1 MTNSC
6 LRLRAQG
13 LAAARAFFAERKV
26 LEVDCG
32 ALRRCPP
39 LDANIDAM
47 TVNVF
52 DAEIGYLHTSPEY
65 AMKKLLTLGSGDIYF
80 LGHVYRKGELGPR
93 HNPEFTMAEWYRLN
107 YQLTDMIDETCQF
120 LSLFTGNLPKRILS
134 YQDAFSSSIH
144 LDPETASTEDLLEAA
159 RQCHID
165 LPLDAISWGKNTLVH
180 LLLTHVIEP
189 QLGRGE
195 MTVLTDYPPHEA
207 ALACVVE
214 KKGRLVA
221 ERFEIY
227 INGLELANG
236 YHELSVAAELR
247 ERFENLNQ
255 ERKTPYPLDE
265 QFLSAL
271 ETGLFPPCCGVS
283 VGFDRALMI
292 QYGLSNISEII
303 PFGW

>member
-1 MTNSC
+1 
-6 LRLRAQG
+6 
-13 LAAARAFFAERKV
+13 
-26 LEVDCG
+26 
-32 ALRRCPP
+32 
-39 LDANIDAM
+39 
-47 TVNVF
+47 
-52 DAEIGYLHTSPEY
+52 Y
-65 AMKKLLTLGSGDIYF
+65 AMKKLLTEGSGDIYF

-93 HNPEFTMAEWYRLN
+93 HNPEFTMAEWYRVN
-107 YQLTDMIDETCQF
+107 YQLADMIDETCEF
-120 LSLFTGNLPKRILS
+120 LSLFTGSLPKRILS
-134 YQDAFSSSIH
+134 YQEAFFSYIH
-144 LDPETASTEDLLEAA
+144 LDPETASIKDLLDAA
-159 RQCHID
+159 KQSKID
-165 LPLDAISWGKNTLVH
+165 LAFDAASWGKDTLNH

-189 QLGRGE
+189 RLGRGE

-207 ALACVVE
+207 ALACVVK
-214 KKGRLVA
+214 KKGRFVA

-247 ERFENLNQ
+247 KRFERLNQ

-303 PFGW
+303 PFAWSIEKKQ